1 MSTVPKNYFLEIFP
15 FFRNASPSLVESIL
29 SLSRYCKLPSNK
41 IVKFEGDKCSDFVF
55 MLTGEKRIYKV
66 GDSTREITLYEIGPG
81 DICVLNALSILSNTA
96 LPANA
101 ATYSES
107 EVLLLPAPN
116 FLDLIGKYDAMR
128 SFVHSYINE
137 SIVNIMSLI
146 SEITFRKMDIRLL
159 DYLIEKSE
167 NKRLEK
173 THQQIAYDLGTSREV
188 VSRLLKEFERQ
199 GKVLLSR
206 NLISIKSL
214 DFNPKIN

>member
-1 MSTVPKNYFLEIFP
+1 
-15 FFRNASPSLVESIL
+15 
-29 SLSRYCKLPSNK
+29 
-41 IVKFEGDKCSDFVF
+41 

-66 GDSTREITLYEIGPG
+66 GDSTREITLYEIGSG
-81 DICVLNALSILSNTA
+81 DICVLNALSILSNTE

-206 NLISIKSL
+206 NLINLKT
-214 DFNPKIN
+214 N